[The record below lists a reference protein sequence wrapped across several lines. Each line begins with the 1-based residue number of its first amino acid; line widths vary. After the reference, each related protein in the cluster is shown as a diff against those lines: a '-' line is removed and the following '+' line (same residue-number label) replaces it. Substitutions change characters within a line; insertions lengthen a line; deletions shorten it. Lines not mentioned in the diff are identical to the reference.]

1 MQTNKLSDDDA
12 SNYGTQ
18 LPPIVGDIV
27 YEVEDDDQN
36 NYEELSNHVAK
47 FSNQPSPAAFRNID
61 RSSDSSSSSSSSN
74 TNTADRQTTST
85 TSTTS
90 YVNSNK
96 WMDRLIGHKRYG
108 MYVCVVCVCKIEN
121 LIERIV
127 IDWCAFIFLLFNN
140 FVSNL
145 I

>member
-61 RSSDSSSSSSSSN
+61 RSSDSSSSN

-90 YVNSNK
+90 HLSSNK

-108 MYVCVVCVCKIEN
+108 ECVCVCRIEN

-127 IDWCAFIFLLFNN
+127 IDWCAFIFLMFNN
-140 FVSNL
+140 FVGNL

>member
-61 RSSDSSSSSSSSN
+61 RSSDSSN

-90 YVNSNK
+90 HVSSNK

-108 MYVCVVCVCKIEN
+108 KCTCVLCVQN
-121 LIERIV
+121 
-127 IDWCAFIFLLFNN
+127 
-140 FVSNL
+140 
-145 I
+145 